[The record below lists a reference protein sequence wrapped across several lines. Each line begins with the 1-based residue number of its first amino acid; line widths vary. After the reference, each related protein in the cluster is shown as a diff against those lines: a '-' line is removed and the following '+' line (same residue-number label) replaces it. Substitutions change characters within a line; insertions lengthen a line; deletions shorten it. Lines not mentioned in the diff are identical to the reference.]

1 MESNNLYHHFLKY
14 LFFGLGTL
22 LLITSLLSW
31 FFPDLF
37 WVNGEKMEQNIVATL
52 VLGTIG
58 IVCFLIFIAIK
69 DKFVVVKLGG
79 QNVIIKNG
87 EYERKINW
95 MDVESLS
102 LIQFVYPP
110 LYKLKVKG
118 DEKVYWFNTENEFI
132 KASGFVK
139 DLSDMGNLIQKKK
152 RELGI

>member
-1 MESNNLYHHFLKY
+1 
-14 LFFGLGTL
+14 
-22 LLITSLLSW
+22 
-31 FFPDLF
+31 
-37 WVNGEKMEQNIVATL
+37 MEQNIVTTL
-52 VLGTIG
+52 FFGMIG
-58 IVCFLIFIAIK
+58 IICFPLFIAIK

-79 QNVIIKNG
+79 QNVTIKNG
-87 EYERKINW
+87 ENERKINW

-102 LIQFVYPP
+102 LIQIVYPP

-139 DLSDMGNLIQKKK
+139 DLSDMGDLIQKKK